1 MDVEWRPP
9 VTTVEKWFFTPLYYP
24 RSPLQV
30 IGWWERRRLMYNVS
44 VGVAGL
50 LTLGVGAALG
60 MLLSPGTMPS
70 EVVGVIVYGFLAN
83 VCYTLGPVADLM
95 LRRTIGIRAPDI
107 APVMFR
113 YGYVFSIGLTL
124 LPIPLMMVGAIAKLV
139 LGMGAAT

>member
-9 VTTVEKWFFTPLYYP
+9 VTTVEKWFLPLYYP

-95 LRRTIGIRAPDI
+95 LRRILGIRAPDI

-124 LPIPLMMVGAIAKLV
+124 LPIPIMMAGAIAQLV
-139 LGMGAAT
+139 FGLGAAS